1 MLNLKFSSVNPPEN
15 KIWVTLSTYFT
26 YLAVPAHLLFDVLVF
41 DSTNSNSSIFF
52 AKHCPKNKRSEKTA
66 GKIFFIKSSRDEVA
80 MRYVC
85 PAISCKRQL
94 CFAR

>member
-15 KIWVTLSTYFT
+15 KVWVTLSTYFT

-52 AKHCPKNKRSEKTA
+52 AKHCPKIKEVKKLP
-66 GKIFFIKSSRDEVA
+66 KIFFLLSHQGTRW
-80 MRYVC
+80 
-85 PAISCKRQL
+85 P
-94 CFAR
+94 